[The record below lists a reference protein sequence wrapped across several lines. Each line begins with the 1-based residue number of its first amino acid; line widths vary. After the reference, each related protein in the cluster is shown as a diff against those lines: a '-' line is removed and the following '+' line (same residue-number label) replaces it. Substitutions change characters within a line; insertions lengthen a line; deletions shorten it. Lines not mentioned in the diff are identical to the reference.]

1 MELTAGNVIQLAFY
15 IATLGVT
22 MGVVKNELTH
32 VNKSIGDIKS
42 DIKED
47 VNRLETKQDKHN
59 HIIERM
65 TIAEQELKRV
75 NEECSG
81 NKEGVDVLN
90 IKFNEMD
97 KHLIEIH
104 ASVRSIHKRLDEE

>member
-65 TIAEQELKRV
+65 TIAEKDIKSISDKCE
-75 NEECSG
+75 G

-104 ASVRSIHKRLDEE
+104 ASVRSIHKRLDKE